1 MTSTDSGLSLQEG
14 MRLSGMTFPE
24 LWLRHIAVG
33 GTAGELELEAYVLG
47 LLVPDNYQ
55 HNLIAQAINEY
66 FLDIGDDHPVAY
78 RDAAAAE

>member
-1 MTSTDSGLSLQEG
+1 VTSTESGMSLQDG

-24 LWLRHIAVG
+24 LWLRQISVS
-33 GTAGELELEAYVLG
+33 GTIGELELEAYVLG

-66 FLDIGDDHPVAY
+66 FIELGQDHPVAY
-78 RDAAAAE
+78 RDTVTTD